1 MISTEG
7 KQPQEFVEEL
17 LLAALQSGA
26 SDVYIL
32 PGSSGCNV
40 RMRRDGL
47 QEHVADLAPDYG
59 EQCVAR
65 IKVLSGLLTYKTKTA
80 QDGSISGLDR
90 TPDCEMRVSVM
101 PSSHGER
108 VAIRILQSGRG
119 PLYIEDLGFA
129 PEIQESLRRMLE
141 RASGMI
147 VLTGPTGSG
156 KTTTIYALIREL
168 LRRDQDPASIITIED
183 PIECEIEGITQTE
196 VSADTSWSYAHA
208 LRAALRQDVKTLVV
222 GEMRDA
228 DVVKVTLD
236 AALTGHRI
244 ITTYHAGDIVS
255 VYTRMLHHGF
265 EPFLVASA
273 ITGVI
278 SQRLIASPA
287 GMVPKVDILA
297 TDAPWREFVAT
308 NPGPEA
314 MRKVLSER
322 HSL

>member
-1 MISTEG
+1 MLSTDG
-7 KQPQEFVEEL
+7 KKPQEFVEEL
-17 LLAALQSGA
+17 LTSAIEDRA

-32 PGSSGCNV
+32 PGSAGCSV
-40 RMRRDGL
+40 RVRRDGI
-47 QEHVADLAPDYG
+47 QEHIADLAPDYG

-65 IKVLSGLLTYKTKTA
+65 IKVLSGLLTYKTKAA

-90 TPDCEMRVSVM
+90 VPGCELRVSVM
-101 PSSHGER
+101 PSNHGER
-108 VAIRILQSGRG
+108 VAIRILQNGKG

-129 PEIQESLRRMLE
+129 PEVQEALRGMLE
-141 RASGMI
+141 RPSGMI

-156 KTTTIYALIREL
+156 KTTTIYSLVREL

-196 VSADTSWSYAHA
+196 VSADTSWSYAQA

-278 SQRLIASPA
+278 SQRLVASPS
-287 GMVPKVDILA
+287 GMIPEVEFLA
-297 TDAPWREFVAT
+297 TDSRWREFVAA

-314 MRKVLSER
+314 MRRALADLKK
-322 HSL
+322 H